1 MYAYMRLLEEEGM
14 EVISTYVNEPLRAD
28 VIIKNG
34 VFGIKMFDKYGE
46 HIKTELYKGH
56 SEIYAE
62 NAAENYVFGIKS
74 AL

>member
-46 HIKTELYKGH
+46 HIKTELYK
-56 SEIYAE
+56 
-62 NAAENYVFGIKS
+62 
-74 AL
+74 

>member
-1 MYAYMRLLEEEGM
+1 MRLLEEEGM

-56 SEIYAE
+56 SEFYAE

>member
-46 HIKTELYKGH
+46 HIKLNFIKDIVKSMQKMQQRTMY
-56 SEIYAE
+56 SE
-62 NAAENYVFGIKS
+62 
-74 AL
+74 

>member
-34 VFGIKMFDKYGE
+34 VFGIKMLRQVWRTYQ
-46 HIKTELYKGH
+46 
-56 SEIYAE
+56 
-62 NAAENYVFGIKS
+62 N
-74 AL
+74 